1 MNCPQIREQL
11 PDLLYG
17 ELAPDAASSVA
28 AHLNLCGACRREFDA
43 LKDVRHALDAVPPAT
58 AQVDLPRLY
67 RAAAQAQDRRSRR
80 WRRATMAL
88 AALAAGLVLV
98 ALLPSLEIRVEAHQF
113 AVRWGAPPPVLP
125 PAPLPTP
132 VPPEAERTQFV
143 SVPAPDVEEQ
153 LRLLGDLVQR
163 LADDADR
170 RDVRRSRDLEMLR
183 TQLTDQREQARQW
196 RLATER
202 DVAALYA
209 VQFPETRKG
218 KQP

>member
-1 MNCPQIREQL
+1 MFVS
-11 PDLLYG
+11 
-17 ELAPDAASSVA
+17 A
-28 AHLNLCGACRREFDA
+28 
-43 LKDVRHALDAVPPAT
+43 
-58 AQVDLPRLY
+58 
-67 RAAAQAQDRRSRR
+67 
-80 WRRATMAL
+80 
-88 AALAAGLVLV
+88 
-98 ALLPSLEIRVEAHQF
+98 
-113 AVRWGAPPPVLP
+113 
-125 PAPLPTP
+125 PAP
-132 VPPEAERTQFV
+132 E
-143 SVPAPDVEEQ
+143 VEEQ

-170 RDVRRSRDLEMLR
+170 REVRRSRDLEMLR